1 MRPVPS
7 WFPLVSL
14 ILGLALTLPVLV
26 VGMRRGTVRRT
37 LVVVGAMS
45 LVWGGLTVFFV
56 LFGLPPLG
64 VLLILLI
71 APWPL
76 VIRAHWPRI
85 RQEFGFEPTQ
95 RQ

>member
-26 VGMRRGTVRRT
+26 VGLRRGTVRRT

-45 LVWGGLTVFFV
+45 LVWGSLTASLV
-56 LFGLPPLG
+56 LFDLPPLW
-64 VLLILLI
+64 VILILLM

-76 VIRAHWPRI
+76 VMWAHWPRI
-85 RQEFGFEPTQ
+85 RQEFGFEPTR